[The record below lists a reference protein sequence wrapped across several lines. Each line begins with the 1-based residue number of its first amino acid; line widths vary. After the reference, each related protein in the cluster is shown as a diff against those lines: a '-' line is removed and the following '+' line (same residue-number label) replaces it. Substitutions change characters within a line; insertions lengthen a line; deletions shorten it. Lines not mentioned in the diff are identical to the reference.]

1 MERRR
6 VSLWHFALLLLFG
19 AGGWLAYDRAT
30 EALPVRAA
38 RVRTGPIREIVE
50 ERARTTLPHV
60 FHVTMPQQ
68 GRICPADLPEGS
80 PVRRGQAI
88 ARLEDDDLRDAYTE
102 SQSIVRAMAE
112 NVAAARA
119 QVKASVARRDY
130 LKWLAE
136 AREKVYGR
144 DGVSAQVLRETKAD
158 SLEAEMELEGNTAQ
172 LQASIAL
179 SSTSRL
185 LPIFL
190 KRILGRTI
198 VESPVDGVVLKR
210 HVWNVRMMQAGEPV
224 MDLGDMNGLR
234 VTAEVLTEEA
244 VRVREGQAVEVFGET
259 VGGVLK
265 ARVRRVEPQGFTK
278 LSSLGVEQ
286 QRVNVLA
293 DFEAGELER
302 LSRDL
307 GRTLGLEYRVRVR
320 IVTAEKDGALLV
332 PRSAIFRGRNGGRR
346 LFVIRS
352 GRAESVDV
360 SVGMSDDED
369 AEILPV
375 GNARLSEGDE
385 VIVAPDA
392 SLSEGMRVLATT
404 GD

>member
-1 MERRR
+1 M
-6 VSLWHFALLLLFG
+6 
-19 AGGWLAYDRAT
+19 
-30 EALPVRAA
+30 
-38 RVRTGPIREIVE
+38 
-50 ERARTTLPHV
+50 
-60 FHVTMPQQ
+60 
-68 GRICPADLPEGS
+68 
-80 PVRRGQAI
+80 
-88 ARLEDDDLRDAYTE
+88 
-102 SQSIVRAMAE
+102 
-112 NVAAARA
+112 
-119 QVKASVARRDY
+119 
-130 LKWLAE
+130 
-136 AREKVYGR
+136 
-144 DGVSAQVLRETKAD
+144 
-158 SLEAEMELEGNTAQ
+158 
-172 LQASIAL
+172 
-179 SSTSRL
+179 
-185 LPIFL
+185 
-190 KRILGRTI
+190 
-198 VESPVDGVVLKR
+198 
-210 HVWNVRMMQAGEPV
+210 
-224 MDLGDMNGLR
+224 
-234 VTAEVLTEEA
+234 
-244 VRVREGQAVEVFGET
+244 
-259 VGGVLK
+259 LK

>member
-6 VSLWHFALLLLFG
+6 ISPWWFSLILLFG
-19 AGGWLAYDRAT
+19 AGGWLVYGRAT
-30 EALPVRAA
+30 APLPVRAV
-38 RVRTGPIREIVE
+38 RVRIGPIREIVE
-50 ERARTTLPHV
+50 ERAHTTLPHI

-68 GRICPADLPEGS
+68 GRILPVDLPEGS
-80 PVRRGQAI
+80 PVRRGQAV
-88 ARLEDDDLRDAYTE
+88 ARLEDDDLQDAYTE

-130 LKWLAE
+130 LKWLTE
-136 AREKVYGR
+136 AREKVYGK

-158 SLEAEMELEGNTAQ
+158 YLEAEMELEGNTAQ
-172 LQASIAL
+172 LQSSIAF

-190 KRILGRTI
+190 KRILGRTVI
-198 VESPVDGVVLKR
+198 ESPVDGVVLKR
-210 HVWNVRMMQAGEPV
+210 HVWNVRMMQGGEPV

-244 VRVREGQAVEVFGET
+244 VRVREGQSVEVFGET

-286 QRVNVLA
+286 QRVNVIV
-293 DFEAGELER
+293 DFEDGELR
-302 LSRDL
+302 RFSHDL
-307 GRTLGLEYRVRVR
+307 GRALGLEYRVRVR
-320 IVTAEKDGALLV
+320 IVTAEKEGALLV
-332 PRSAIFRGRNGGRR
+332 PRSAVFRGRNGGRS
-346 LFVIRS
+346 LYVIRS
-352 GRAESVDV
+352 GRAEPVDV

-369 AEILPV
+369 AEILTV
-375 GNARLSEGDE
+375 GNAQLSEGDE

-392 SLSEGMRVLATT
+392 SLSAGTRVLATT